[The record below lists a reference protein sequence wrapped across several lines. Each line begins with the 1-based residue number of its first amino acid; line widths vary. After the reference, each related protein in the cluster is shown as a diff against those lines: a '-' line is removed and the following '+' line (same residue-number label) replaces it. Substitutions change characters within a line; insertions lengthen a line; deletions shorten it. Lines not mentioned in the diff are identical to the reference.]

1 MELMSFPKAEKAS
14 TVSFSVEEVEIGLEF
29 EVGTE
34 LPPSNS
40 WAEDFFTLVA
50 AVGRIIAGIIMILD
64 RNVFRVMFAEL
75 YCDLPGAVHAW
86 TCFFATTSKASRTT
100 YAREIEVVNFI
111 VWGYT

>member
-1 MELMSFPKAEKAS
+1 MELISFPKVEKAS

-40 WAEDFFTLVA
+40 WAEDLCTLVT
-50 AVGRIIAGIIMILD
+50 AVGSIIAGTIMILD
-64 RNVFRVMFAEL
+64 RNDFRVRFAEL
-75 YCDLPGAVHAW
+75 YCDLPDAVHAW
-86 TCFFATTSKASRTT
+86 TCFFATSKASRTR

-111 VWGYT
+111 V